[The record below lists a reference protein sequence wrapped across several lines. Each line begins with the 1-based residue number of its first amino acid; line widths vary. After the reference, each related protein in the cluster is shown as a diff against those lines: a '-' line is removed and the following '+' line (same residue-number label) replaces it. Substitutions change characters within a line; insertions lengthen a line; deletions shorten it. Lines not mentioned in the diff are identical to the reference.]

1 MNANIIKTNKKR
13 IVIVGGGF
21 AGLKLAR
28 KLSGSDYQ
36 IVLIDKNNYHQFQPL
51 FYQVATAGLEPSAIS
66 FPFRKIF
73 QKVKDFHIRITEVDQ
88 ILPDKNQIKT
98 GIGIINYDFLVIA
111 IGTDTNFFGNAKL
124 MNKAMPMKSVAEAL
138 VLRNTILQN
147 YEDALT
153 TEDVE
158 TKKGLMNIVVVGAGP
173 TGIEVSGALAEMK
186 KYVLPKDYP
195 ELNFKM
201 MHVHLLE
208 GSSKVLATMSDQA
221 SKKAK
226 KYLTKLGVKISLNT
240 QVKDYD
246 GFNVYLADG
255 TTIKA
260 KTLVWAAGV
269 IGNKIDGLD
278 DNLITKAN
286 RITVDRFNKVK
297 GYSNIFA
304 IGDIA
309 FMIEDKYP
317 KGHPQ
322 LVRAATQQA
331 NLLAKNMKNI
341 STNKPL
347 KPFTYK
353 DVGSLAT
360 IGRNKAVADLP
371 YVKFQGFFAW
381 LVWIFVHLMS
391 IVGVKN
397 RLFVFI
403 NWAWNY
409 VTFDQ
414 SLRLIIQRKQKKQG
428 AGKKFCISDS
438 LEKPK

>member
-1 MNANIIKTNKKR
+1 MNANIYKTNKKR

-21 AGLKLAR
+21 GGLKLAR
-28 KLSGSDYQ
+28 KLSGSEYQ

-73 QKVKDFHIRITEVDQ
+73 QKVKDFHIRITEVDK

-111 IGTDTNFFGNAKL
+111 IGTDTNFFGNTNL
-124 MNKAMPMKSVAEAL
+124 MEKAMPMKSVAEAL

-153 TEDVE
+153 EDDVE
-158 TKKGLMNIVVVGAGP
+158 TKKGLMNIVVVGGGP

-208 GSSKVLATMSDQA
+208 GSSKVLASMSEQA
-221 SKKAK
+221 SKKSK
-226 KYLTKLGVKISLNT
+226 KYLTNLGVKISLNT

-246 GFNVYLADG
+246 GFNVYLNDG
-255 TTIKA
+255 TTIKT
-260 KTLVWAAGV
+260 KTLVWSAGV
-269 IGNKIDGLD
+269 IGNKIEGLD
-278 DNLITKAN
+278 TGLITKAN

-322 LVRAATQQA
+322 LVRVAIQQA
-331 NLLAKNMKNI
+331 NLLAKNMNNI
-341 STNKPL
+341 FKNKPL

-371 YVKFQGFFAW
+371 YIKFQGFFAW

-414 SLRLIIQRKQKKQG
+414 SLRLIIQRKQKKITSQ
-428 AGKKFCISDS
+428 
-438 LEKPK
+438 EKVLH

>member
-1 MNANIIKTNKKR
+1 MNANIYKTNKKR

-21 AGLKLAR
+21 GGLKLAR
-28 KLSGSDYQ
+28 KLSGSEYQ

-73 QKVKDFHIRITEVDQ
+73 QKVKDFHIRITEVDK

-111 IGTDTNFFGNAKL
+111 IGTDTNFFGNTNL
-124 MNKAMPMKSVAEAL
+124 MEKAMPMKSVAEAL

-153 TEDVE
+153 EDDVE
-158 TKKGLMNIVVVGAGP
+158 TKKGLMNIVVVGGGP

-208 GSSKVLATMSDQA
+208 GSSKVLASMSEQA
-221 SKKAK
+221 SKKSK
-226 KYLTKLGVKISLNT
+226 KYLTNLGVKISLNT

-246 GFNVYLADG
+246 GFNVYLNDG
-255 TTIKA
+255 TTIKT
-260 KTLVWAAGV
+260 KTLVWSAGV
-269 IGNKIDGLD
+269 IGNKIEGLD
-278 DNLITKAN
+278 TGLITKAN

-322 LVRAATQQA
+322 LVRVAIQQA
-331 NLLAKNMKNI
+331 NLLAKNMNNI
-341 STNKPL
+341 FKNKPL

-371 YVKFQGFFAW
+371 YIKFQGFFAW

-414 SLRLIIQRKQKKQG
+414 SLRLIIQRKQKKITSR
-428 AGKKFCISDS
+428 KKV
-438 LEKPK
+438 LQ